1 MKFQQITEGLGQ
13 DADLMEQ
20 DHEVQ
25 MARADCF
32 HAAKNAIELH
42 NILKNI
48 SERQGLEGWV
58 SEKITLAADYLRTV
72 KEYLEY
78 ETVNDESISLPATDY
93 AGSFD
98 QYMME
103 SSKRKKKISE
113 DEELDTKKAAR
124 RITTPGID
132 ANARSMLIK
141 GYGRHPESQNDVAV
155 LANIAADLEDRSRV
169 EIDRLN
175 REKNRLDRDNQV
187 QDQEI
192 DSLEQLAD
200 RDAQE
205 IQNLRAALDD
215 LAKRIA
221 ARKRLSQQVSARPQ
235 EPQQGQ

>member
-78 ETVNDESISLPATDY
+78 ETVSDQAVSLPATDY

-98 QYMME
+98 QYMVE
-103 SSKRKKKISE
+103 STRRKKKMYE
-113 DEELDTKKAAR
+113 DEEFDSKKMSQ

-141 GYGRHPESQNDVAV
+141 GYGRHPESKNDVAV

-175 REKNRLDRDNQV
+175 REKNRLDRDNQT

-192 DSLEQLAD
+192 ASLEQLAD
-200 RDAQE
+200 QDSQQ
-205 IQNLRAALDD
+205 IKMLRAALDE
-215 LAKRIA
+215 LSSRIA
-221 ARKRLSQQVSARPQ
+221 ARKRMTQQISTRSQ